1 MIKIDKGFCAYKHYT
16 NGLLNYDIIP
26 LIFPRKNFKIEKVLN
41 SIQHTLD
48 FFCDK
53 TDRIKMKIRNLNN
66 IVKSRGLVCSIRF
79 NSNPRRLLQTRVH
92 YLLQRISDERK

>member
-1 MIKIDKGFCAYKHYT
+1 MQE
-16 NGLLNYDIIP
+16 
-26 LIFPRKNFKIEKVLN
+26 IEKVLN

-53 TDRIKMKIRNLNN
+53 TDRIKMKIRNLKDM
-66 IVKSRGLVCSIRF
+66 VESRGLWGCVTI
-79 NSNPRRLLQTRVH
+79 NSNPRRPLQTRIH